1 MPISLLHVMRIL
13 EYAAPAYSLVRV
25 FTFIGLV
32 LSLIS
37 FNILARLN
45 PSEPVSEKNPSESS
59 STRR

>member
-45 PSEPVSEKNPSESS
+45 PSEPVSS